1 MDEKQLLKT
10 ALFKGMD
17 KDELGQSLHAL
28 HARERHFD
36 KGETILHV
44 GRSTHE
50 MGLVL
55 SGSVR
60 IESLD
65 EMGNRTILNLIVPGQ
80 YFAEA
85 YALLGNE
92 PTLVEVAANEP
103 TRILFLDLQN
113 LKPGSCRCGGWET
126 KVLYNLTLL
135 GAQKNL
141 ALSRRSFFT
150 SSRTIR
156 SRVLAYLRFAA
167 LKKGS
172 RVFEIP
178 FDRQQLADYLNV
190 ERSALSKELGRM
202 KKEGLIAFEKNHFE
216 LLDPAKRDL
225 L

>member
-113 LKPGSCRCGGWET
+113 LKPGSCRCGGVGDESSVQSDAAGCAEKSGFIQT
-126 KVLYNLTLL
+126 QLFHIFQNDPLPRSGVSAFC
-135 GAQKNL
+135 GAEKGKP
-141 ALSRRSFFT
+141 
-150 SSRTIR
+150 
-156 SRVLAYLRFAA
+156 RF
-167 LKKGS
+167 
-172 RVFEIP
+172 RNPV
-178 FDRQQLADYLNV
+178 
-190 ERSALSKELGRM
+190 
-202 KKEGLIAFEKNHFE
+202 
-216 LLDPAKRDL
+216 
-225 L
+225 